1 MKLSIFASFNGPPST
16 ISCII
21 QLTYVSATAEAESLM
36 LVFFELRAQFIRSN
50 RRNVLILSNPQ
61 IFSSISE
68 GSRAIVS
75 STWDLIDAL
84 ASSIS
89 KKVQDFLGAF
99 EPVGFGEWKFLFGW
113 WGVERMRGKVEFCHV
128 NVCKYYIAESTIT
141 AQATASRKRKENRP
155 TLLFRREMILFN
167 DFKGIYP
174 YECNWMNN
182 FIADYS

>member
-89 KKVQDFLGAF
+89 KIVQDFLGAF
-99 EPVGFGEWKFLFGW
+99 EPVGFRERKFLF
-113 WGVERMRGKVEFCHV
+113 R
-128 NVCKYYIAESTIT
+128 
-141 AQATASRKRKENRP
+141 
-155 TLLFRREMILFN
+155 
-167 DFKGIYP
+167 
-174 YECNWMNN
+174 
-182 FIADYS
+182 